1 MLNGHWKYSRINL
14 HMFSSFQLDFLKC
27 KFIKARG
34 IVSYYFNSLFHL
46 GNDEILKH
54 VECLRYNQTQK
65 SFANKSERVFSLF
78 VRGYALS
85 FQFVGNNIYMRKLF
99 ETD

>member
-1 MLNGHWKYSRINL
+1 M
-14 HMFSSFQLDFLKC
+14 
-27 KFIKARG
+27 
-34 IVSYYFNSLFHL
+34 SYYFDSLFHL

-54 VECLRYNQTQK
+54 VECLRYNQTQNL
-65 SFANKSERVFSLF
+65 FANKSECVFSLF
-78 VRGYALS
+78 VRSYALS